1 MVACVEVYSTEVL
14 KEAIPTIP
22 DLGHVDDLN
31 FHHKMII
38 CVMERHAQEAPEHS
52 LVSPS

>member
-1 MVACVEVYSTEVL
+1 MVECVEAYSTEVL

-31 FHHKMII
+31 FHYKMII
-38 CVMERHAQEAPEHS
+38 CVIEWHTKQAPEHS
-52 LVSPS
+52 LVSPP